1 MSAIRKLY
9 HGCSSANIDSVMDDI
24 KVSARG
30 FFMTP
35 DINIAKQYGSR
46 VVCFE
51 VGDFESHIGTI
62 NKGMSDE
69 PEIDSGFE
77 YVLKSERHLVSFYKA
92 LDDVY
97 EVQLSSARETS
108 NV

>member
-1 MSAIRKLY
+1 MSIQKLY
-9 HGCSSANIDSVMDDI
+9 HGCSSANIDSVMNDI

-51 VGDFESHIGTI
+51 VGDFECHIGTI
-62 NKGMSDE
+62 NKGNGVEADM
-69 PEIDSGFE
+69 DSGIE
-77 YVLKSERHLVSFYKA
+77 YVIRSDRHLNTFYKN
-92 LDDVY
+92 LEDIY
-97 EVQLSSARETS
+97 EV
-108 NV
+108 